1 MALEIRAI
9 KNGEKNAFK
18 RLAQRSLL
26 LPPHIA
32 AAAVDGISE
41 DRTLCAFENRQL
53 TTTYGWWPLNMRLN
67 GTHCPVAGI
76 TFVSTSPVH
85 RRRGYLRQITARHFE
100 MLHETGERPIA
111 ALHASLAG
119 IYHRYGYAV
128 VSSQQSY
135 SFAPR
140 HLDFVHPPG
149 KDPAGAGILKEIGDY
164 DRAVLKDLY
173 QRFCRDRTG
182 YIHRG
187 KATWEAGVLAPPPEN
202 GERIQIVHEEEGVPS
217 GYVVYTA
224 SPAKAENGR
233 LRQQIDIREL
243 VWLNARACLSLWQY
257 FASMDLA
264 EVIRCQRMPTDDPL
278 PHLVSEPRELQIT
291 SRDGIMARLVDVRE
305 AMGRRCYDA
314 DGAICFEL
322 EDPMCEWNRGTW
334 AFEASAGGASK
345 IEESRRQPDLRLPV
359 DTLAMLFFGRISAS
373 QAAAMGRLAV
383 YKPEALPVWD
393 RLFQTRHQPFCP
405 DLF

>member
-9 KNGEKNAFK
+9 KNEEKNAFK
-18 RLAQRSLL
+18 RLARRSLL

-32 AAAVDGISE
+32 AAAVEGISE
-41 DRTLCAFENRQL
+41 DRTLCAFENGQMA
-53 TTTYGWWPLNMRLN
+53 TTYGWWPLNMRIN
-67 GTHCPVAGI
+67 CAHCPAAGI

-111 ALHASLAG
+111 ALHASVAG

-128 VSSQQSY
+128 VSSQQAY

-140 HLDFVHPPG
+140 HLNFVRPPE
-149 KDPAGAGILKEIGDY
+149 KNPAEAGRLREIGDD
-164 DRAVLKDLY
+164 DRAILKDMY
-173 QRFCRDRTG
+173 QRFCRERTG
-182 YIHRG
+182 YLHRG

-202 GERIQIVHEEEGVPS
+202 GERVQIVYEEAGTPL
-217 GYVVYTA
+217 GYVIYTA

-243 VWLNARACLSLWQY
+243 VWLNARACLNLWQY

-264 EVIRCQRMPTDDPL
+264 DVIRCSRMPADDPL
-278 PHLVSEPRELQIT
+278 PHLLSDPRELNIT
-291 SRDGIMARLVDVRE
+291 SRDGVMARLVDVRE
-305 AMGRRCYDA
+305 AMGRRGYDS

-322 EDPMCEWNRGTW
+322 EDPLCEWNRGKW
-334 AFEASAGGASK
+334 EFEAADGKTETQPG
-345 IEESRRQPDLRLPV
+345 RRRPDLRLPV
-359 DTLAMLFFGRISAS
+359 DTLAMIFFGRISAS
-373 QAAAMGRLAV
+373 QAAAMGRLDV
-383 YKPEALPVWD
+383 YKPGALPVWD
-393 RLFQTRHQPFCP
+393 RLFQTRHRPFCP
-405 DLF
+405 DFF